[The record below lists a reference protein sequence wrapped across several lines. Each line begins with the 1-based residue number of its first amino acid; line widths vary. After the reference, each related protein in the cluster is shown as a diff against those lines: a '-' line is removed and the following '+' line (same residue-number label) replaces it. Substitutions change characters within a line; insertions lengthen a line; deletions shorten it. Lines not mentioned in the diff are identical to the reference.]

1 MLSTQTK
8 SFFLLLLIA
17 VGSSYVALVLT
28 REILPVLSIAQ
39 TPLNSQQKINTKSEV
54 LGESAEVKL
63 DTIDW
68 KTYSDSTYPLSF
80 KYPKTWTATTYSAV
94 DPTIG
99 YIIVLNSDKAN
110 ADHIRIY
117 INKKSFLAMD
127 GLPTTKIT
135 VNKIPAVGV
144 SDNMLVG
151 IKQANNFITFDLGAS
166 SILKPYFKAILNTVE
181 ITK

>member
-39 TPLNSQQKINTKSEV
+39 DPQQTINSKSEV
-54 LGESAEVKL
+54 LGESAEAKL
-63 DTIDW
+63 DVSDW
-68 KTYSDSTYPLSF
+68 KTYSDTTYPLSF
-80 KYPKTWTATTYSAV
+80 KYPKTWTVTTYSAT

-99 YIIVLNSDKAN
+99 YIIVLNSDKAG

-151 IKQANNFITFDLGAS
+151 IKQANNFITFDLGTS
-166 SILKPYFKAILNTVE
+166 SVLKPYFKAILNTVE